1 VKDSRAEGK
10 SEPPGTERLYE
21 QSSELDMGDWA
32 KDAFMKR
39 GIARLKVELI
49 VLFGYSAGIL
59 LQAGFNPLGGFFS
72 AWENF
77 IQAAIPDPYIR
88 ATFAIFL
95 LLLLGLSV
103 RKAYAIGG
111 PAAIIAVAMGFLA
124 GLATPTDQ
132 IIGPGMLLLAALS
145 AYVSVQ
151 GWRTLKG
158 PPG

>member
-1 VKDSRAEGK
+1 
-10 SEPPGTERLYE
+10 
-21 QSSELDMGDWA
+21 
-32 KDAFMKR
+32 MKR
-39 GIARLKVELI
+39 GVARLKEELI
-49 VLFGYSAGIL
+49 VLFGYSIGLL
-59 LQAGFNPLGGFFS
+59 LQAGF
-72 AWENF
+72 F
-77 IQAAIPDPYIR
+77 IQAEFYPQDNVFWGLKIFLETIIPDLYIR
-88 ATFAIFL
+88 TTFALLL

-158 PPG
+158 PQG